1 MKRRLTAIAAALGLA
16 IIVIG
21 LPLLLIATHNV
32 AAPRLGWSVQALWQA
47 LLSPDDGTLLV
58 TVVKVVGW
66 ISWAVLTT
74 SIAVE
79 ILSRLRH
86 IPVPR
91 LRGLAWPQLLARGL
105 VTAVLAGFLAVN
117 NVNDLATGAAA
128 APAGPTTG
136 PPAATAPLHAPER
149 KPAASHSYTVKRGDT
164 LSEIAL
170 EELGDGHAYP
180 RIYQASK
187 HTTQPDGRKLTDP
200 DLIIPGWKLTI
211 PDGHTHTTSTKPA
224 DKSKTHHDKQPS
236 QPAGTPTPSER
247 EPSAPTEPSVTP
259 TASHNSAPPQAGAGQ
274 EPPAAV
280 PADDSDEATPA
291 WQVAGLAGAG
301 GLLAGA
307 LWLLLHQ
314 RRRAQQR
321 ARRPGRTIAEPAP
334 GLAPVEKTLIH
345 IGAPTSDIV
354 TAVHNGLRRLAADLI
369 EAGQTLPTVLSL
381 RITENT
387 IEAQFTN
394 PVLLPAPW
402 QQAEEPTQWQVERD
416 TLQQADPT
424 DEDAPPPWPQLVTVG
439 MDDDGG
445 WRLLNLETLGV
456 VSIAGDPDFAAD
468 LARYLVSELGV
479 VPWARDLRVDCID
492 VCRELAALNP
502 GRVHCHDTAEIVADT
517 VASAV
522 NTNDLLAATAGATI
536 EQARSR
542 QLGDRLWDSRIL
554 VTSPG
559 AADLPTLAELIQAQP
574 GRTATSL
581 LLVGNQEPV
590 VGVEMHVGE
599 DGRLRITSLDLDL
612 VANGLTPSEA
622 LGCAA
627 LLAAGDTLEDSP
639 IPTTNEPAAEWEEY
653 CDEAGQL
660 REELTLPRDAQ
671 STGPATTILQG
682 QDDHWIATTANTT
695 EDLAALAPLLPTQV
709 SRKIQAIDPTLDDD
723 LAQWAAKHCDRPRLS
738 VLGASRLRVGPGG
751 DPTAT
756 AKRRPY
762 YTEIVSYLATKHGAT
777 TEEVATAMRLGLDRV
792 RKDLNVLRNWLG
804 DNPRTGHNFIPDAT
818 HHDEAIRRGVGLY
831 LVEDLLVDANLFRR
845 LRLRAEAR
853 GTDGLPDLLAALRLV
868 KGAPYEDLRIRGR
881 AWLTDSRPD
890 RYLLCAIVDV
900 AHLVTSIALEAGDL
914 RQARAAAELA
924 LLVAPDETMPA
935 LDLAAVA
942 AKQGRDE
949 EAAALARS
957 VVDWR
962 DGSGDAPIEL
972 PERAERILRTHR
984 WLEATT
990 RAG

>member
-58 TVVKVVGW
+58 TVVKIVGW
-66 ISWAVLTT
+66 LSWAVLTV

-79 ILSRLRH
+79 IVSRLRH
-86 IPVPR
+86 IPVPQ

-128 APAGPTTG
+128 SPPVPTAGAPA
-136 PPAATAPLHAPER
+136 AAAPLHAPNR
-149 KPAASHSYTVKRGDT
+149 NPASHTHRYTVKRGDT

-180 RIYQASK
+180 RIYNASK
-187 HTTQPDGRKLTDP
+187 RTVQPDGRKLTDP
-200 DLIIPGWKLTI
+200 DLIIPGWQLTI
-211 PDGHTHTTSTKPA
+211 PDGDTDKTTTKAA
-224 DKSKTHHDKQPS
+224 DRSRTDHDKQPT
-236 QPAGTPTPSER
+236 QPATTPVPSKQA
-247 EPSAPTEPSVTP
+247 PSAPAEPSLTP
-259 TASHNSAPPQAGAGQ
+259 TVASQGTAPPQTGTGQ
-274 EPPAAV
+274 QPPAAA
-280 PADDSDEATPA
+280 PTESDHVTPA
-291 WQVAGLAGAG
+291 WQVAGMAGAG
-301 GLLAGA
+301 ALLAGA

-321 ARRPGRTIAEPAP
+321 ARRPGRTIAEPPP

-345 IGAPTSDIV
+345 IGAPTSDLVAAI
-354 TAVHNGLRRLAADLI
+354 HHGLRRLAADLTK
-369 EAGQTLPTVLSL
+369 AGQPLPTLHSL

-387 IEAQFTN
+387 ISVEFTT
-394 PVLLPAPW
+394 PLVLPAPW
-402 QQAEEPTQWQVERD
+402 QQAEEPTHWQTDRD
-416 TLQQADPT
+416 AVQADPA

-439 MDDDGG
+439 MDDEGG
-445 WRLLNLETLGV
+445 WRMLNLEAFGV
-456 VSIAGDPDFAAD
+456 VSISGDPDFAAD

-479 VPWARDLRVDCID
+479 VPWARDLRVDCLDI
-492 VCRELAALNP
+492 CQELAALNP
-502 GRVHCHDTAEIVADT
+502 ARIHCHDTADIIADT
-517 VASAV
+517 VAAAV
-522 NTNDLLAATAGATI
+522 TTNDLLAATAGATI
-536 EQARSR
+536 EQARSS

-559 AADLPTLAELIQAQP
+559 ATDVDTLVDLIQTQP
-574 GRTATSL
+574 GTTATSL
-581 LLVGNQEPV
+581 LLVAEQEQV
-590 VGVEMHVGE
+590 VGVELHVGD
-599 DGRLRITSLDLDL
+599 DGRLRIHSLGLDL

-627 LLAAGDTLEDSP
+627 LLAAGDTLEDAP
-639 IPTTNEPAAEWEEY
+639 IPTTDEPAAEWEEY

-671 STGPATTILQG
+671 STGSATTILPG
-682 QDDHWIATTANTT
+682 QDDHWIANTANTT
-695 EDLAALAPLLPTQV
+695 EDLAALAPLVPTQV
-709 SRKIQAIDPTLDDD
+709 SRKIEAIDPTLDDD
-723 LAQWAAKHCDRPRLS
+723 LALWAAKHCDRPRLS

-792 RKDLNVLRNWLG
+792 RKDMNVLRNWLG

-853 GTDGLPDLLAALRLV
+853 GTEGLPDLLAALRLV

-881 AWLTDSRPD
+881 AWLTDGRPD

-900 AHLVTSIALEAGDL
+900 AHLVTSVALEAGDL
-914 RQARAAAELA
+914 NQARAAAELA

-942 AKQGRDE
+942 AKQGRDA

-962 DGSGDAPIEL
+962 DGSGDAPVEL

-984 WLEATT
+984 WLETSTQAS
-990 RAG
+990 

>member
-58 TVVKVVGW
+58 TVVKIVGW
-66 ISWAVLTT
+66 LSWAVLTV

-79 ILSRLRH
+79 IVSRLRH
-86 IPVPR
+86 IPVPQ

-128 APAGPTTG
+128 SPPVPTAGAPA
-136 PPAATAPLHAPER
+136 AAAPLHAPNR
-149 KPAASHSYTVKRGDT
+149 NPASHTHRYTVKRGDT

-180 RIYQASK
+180 RIYNASK
-187 HTTQPDGRKLTDP
+187 RTVQPDGRKLTDP
-200 DLIIPGWKLTI
+200 DLIIPGWQLTI
-211 PDGHTHTTSTKPA
+211 PDGDTDKTTTKAA
-224 DKSKTHHDKQPS
+224 DRSRTDHDKQPT
-236 QPAGTPTPSER
+236 QPATTPVPSKQA
-247 EPSAPTEPSVTP
+247 PSAPAEPSLTP
-259 TASHNSAPPQAGAGQ
+259 TVASQGTAPPQTGTGQ
-274 EPPAAV
+274 QPPAAA
-280 PADDSDEATPA
+280 PTESDHVTPA
-291 WQVAGLAGAG
+291 WQVAGMAGAG
-301 GLLAGA
+301 ALLAGA

-321 ARRPGRTIAEPAP
+321 ARRPGRTIAEPPP

-345 IGAPTSDIV
+345 IGAPTSDLVAAI
-354 TAVHNGLRRLAADLI
+354 HHGLRRLAADLTK
-369 EAGQTLPTVLSL
+369 AGQPLPTLHSL

-387 IEAQFTN
+387 ISVEFTT
-394 PVLLPAPW
+394 PLVLPAPW
-402 QQAEEPTQWQVERD
+402 QQAEEPTHWQTDRD
-416 TLQQADPT
+416 AVQADPA
-424 DEDAPPPWPQLVTVG
+424 DEDAPPPWPQLITVG
-439 MDDDGG
+439 MDDEGG
-445 WRLLNLETLGV
+445 WRMLNLEAFGV
-456 VSIAGDPDFAAD
+456 VSISGDPDFAAD

-479 VPWARDLRVDCID
+479 VPWARDLRVDCLDI
-492 VCRELAALNP
+492 CQELAALNP
-502 GRVHCHDTAEIVADT
+502 ARIHCHDTADIIADT
-517 VASAV
+517 VAAAV
-522 NTNDLLAATAGATI
+522 TTNDLLAATAGATI
-536 EQARSR
+536 EQARSS

-559 AADLPTLAELIQAQP
+559 ATDVDTLVDLIQTQP
-574 GRTATSL
+574 GTTATSL
-581 LLVGNQEPV
+581 LLVAEQEQV
-590 VGVEMHVGE
+590 VGVELHVGD
-599 DGRLRITSLDLDL
+599 DGRLRIHSLGLDL

-627 LLAAGDTLEDSP
+627 LLAAGDTLEDAP
-639 IPTTNEPAAEWEEY
+639 IPTTDEPAAEWEEC

-671 STGPATTILQG
+671 STGSATTILPG
-682 QDDHWIATTANTT
+682 QDDHWIANTANTT
-695 EDLAALAPLLPTQV
+695 EDLAALAPLVPTQV
-709 SRKIQAIDPTLDDD
+709 SRKIEAIDPTLDDD
-723 LAQWAAKHCDRPRLS
+723 LALWAAKHCDRPRLS

-792 RKDLNVLRNWLG
+792 RKDMNVLRNWLG

-853 GTDGLPDLLAALRLV
+853 GTEGLPDLLAALRLV

-881 AWLTDSRPD
+881 AWLTDGRPD

-900 AHLVTSIALEAGDL
+900 AHLVTSVALEAGDL
-914 RQARAAAELA
+914 NQARAAAELA

-942 AKQGRDE
+942 AKQGRDA

-962 DGSGDAPIEL
+962 DGSGDAPVEL

-984 WLEATT
+984 WLETSTQAS
-990 RAG
+990 